1 MSQYR
6 RPSIVIALSTAQ
18 IGSYGNP
25 HSRTHSY
32 GWEAETAVEAARSQ
46 VASLIGAS
54 PKEIVFTSG
63 ATESNNLSIKGAA
76 HFYGSSSAP
85 VPSSAS
91 GGGGT
96 TGKARRHL
104 ITTQTE
110 HKCVLDSCRS
120 LEQEGYDVTYLPV
133 QASTGMVDVEEL
145 GSVMRDD
152 TLLVSVMA
160 VNNEIGTRQPIEE
173 IGKLCRSRKVLF
185 HTDGERTRFFSHKRR
200 VFFTFA
206 TPSTPSPRAPFPT
219 YQTRHL

>member
-1 MSQYR
+1 MNQY
-6 RPSIVIALSTAQ
+6 LFQ

-32 GWEAETAVEAARSQ
+32 GWESETVVEDARAQ

-54 PKEIVFTSG
+54 PKEIIFTSG

-76 HFYGSSSAP
+76 HFYGMK
-85 VPSSAS
+85 
-91 GGGGT
+91 GG
-96 TGKARRHL
+96 KNKKHI

-110 HKCVLDSCRS
+110 HKCVLDSCRF

-133 QASTGMVDVEEL
+133 MEATGMVDMAEL
-145 GSVMRDD
+145 ESSIRED

-173 IGKLCRSRKVLF
+173 MGKLCRSKKILF
-185 HTDGERTRFFSHKRR
+185 HTDGTYYLSVFEFSYMVFVLMILTKCSLSTQLHKCL
-200 VFFTFA
+200 A
-206 TPSTPSPRAPFPT
+206 SYQST
-219 YQTRHL
+219 